1 MSWKKNKK
9 TRSTKLQYTALH
21 VVHCIGP
28 KCPALKFY
36 SKTSKF
42 LQVIVSELGPAAA
55 GNPHLGGGGVRG
67 DLVKVNFTIM
77 VMGSFEK
84 TSYFIK
90 KKVVLTLSKTKLL
103 GDFQGCR

>member
-1 MSWKKNKK
+1 M
-9 TRSTKLQYTALH
+9 
-21 VVHCIGP
+21 HCIGP

-55 GNPHLGGGGVRG
+55 GNPHLGRGGVRG
-67 DLVKVNFTIM
+67 DSVKFNFTIW
-77 VMGSFEK
+77 VIGGFEK

-90 KKVVLTLSKTKLL
+90 GEVVLTVSITRFFWHEPIRAERLTRPCTI
-103 GDFQGCR
+103 Q